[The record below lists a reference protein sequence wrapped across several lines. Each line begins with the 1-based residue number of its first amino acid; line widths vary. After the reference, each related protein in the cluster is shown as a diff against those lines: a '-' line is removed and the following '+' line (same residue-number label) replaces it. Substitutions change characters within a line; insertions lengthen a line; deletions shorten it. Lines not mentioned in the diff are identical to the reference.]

1 MVRYVSLT
9 NFLVRGNLCLLVIS
23 LVLALGT
30 ALDIW
35 VEVTSPTPLCT
46 DFNITSLVIPMPSL
60 IRDVLAHAQ
69 RSGKIEKHVV
79 DLVLGI

>member
-1 MVRYVSLT
+1 MSVGN
-9 NFLVRGNLCLLVIS
+9 NFS
-23 LVLALGT
+23 LGT
-30 ALDIW
+30 GDSVGYIW

-46 DFNITSLVIPMPSL
+46 DFNITSFVIPMPSL
-60 IRDVLAHAQ
+60 SRDVLAHAQ